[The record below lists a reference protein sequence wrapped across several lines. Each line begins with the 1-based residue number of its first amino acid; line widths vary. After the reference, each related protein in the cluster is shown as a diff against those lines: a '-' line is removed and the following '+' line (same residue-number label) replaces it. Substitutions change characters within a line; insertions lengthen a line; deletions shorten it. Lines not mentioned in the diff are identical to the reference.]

1 MPIHLRL
8 IFPTTNQVQV
18 YELKT
23 TNAYFIV
30 AGKFYC
36 SFTPMR
42 SVHVAFQYLSERYEE
57 ETLSV
62 LSLSYV
68 LKEKQ

>member
-1 MPIHLRL
+1 MPIHPHL
-8 IFPTTNQVQV
+8 IFPITNQVQV
-18 YELKT
+18 YKSKT

-30 AGKFYC
+30 ADKFYC

-42 SVHVAFQYLSERYEE
+42 IVDVAFQYLSERYEE

-62 LSLSYV
+62 LSLSCV